1 MSGLVQIVG
10 QTGGASYLQAVD
22 SAGRSGV
29 RDADSIAQTTA
40 VNTNLVGIDAV
51 LDNSL
56 IQQTS
61 VNTNL
66 VGIDAVLDNSLI
78 QQTSVNTNLATL
90 ETSNQAIKTAVEGTL
105 SVSSPTL
112 TTTNTLLVDNVSV
125 AAAATQT
132 TASVDMGGVRRI
144 SVFGTAEDTSANII
158 TQVSSDDTTW
168 YDNSEETIYLT
179 SDGFMKTINNDVR
192 YIRWKYVNGAGEAK
206 TLTLNAS
213 YKK

>member
-1 MSGLVQIVG
+1 
-10 QTGGASYLQAVD
+10 
-22 SAGRSGV
+22 
-29 RDADSIAQTTA
+29 
-40 VNTNLVGIDAV
+40 
-51 LDNSL
+51 
-56 IQQTS
+56 
-61 VNTNL
+61 
-66 VGIDAVLDNSLI
+66 
-78 QQTSVNTNLATL
+78 
-90 ETSNQAIKTAVEGTL
+90 
-105 SVSSPTL
+105 
-112 TTTNTLLVDNVSV
+112 
-125 AAAATQT
+125 
-132 TASVDMGGVRRI
+132 MGGVRRI

>member
-1 MSGLVQIVG
+1 MSGIVQIVG

-78 QQTSVNTNLATL
+78 QQTSVNTNLVTL
-90 ETSNQAIKTAVEGTL
+90 EASNQAIKTAVEGTL

-112 TTTNTLLVDNVSV
+112 TTTNTLLVNSVSV
-125 AAAATQT
+125 AAAGTET
-132 TASVDMGGVRRI
+132 TSSVDMDGVRRI
-144 SVFGTAEDTSANII
+144 SVFGFAEDTAANII

-168 YDNSEETIYLT
+168 YDNSEETIYIT

-192 YIRWKYVNGAGEAK
+192 YIRWKYVNGEATAK

>member
-1 MSGLVQIVG
+1 M
-10 QTGGASYLQAVD
+10 
-22 SAGRSGV
+22 
-29 RDADSIAQTTA
+29 
-40 VNTNLVGIDAV
+40 GIDAV